1 MLTVEPSHRASHVR
15 LYSGPGCDTRGHRQ
29 PLKLKAHDASLAP
42 YFPEP
47 SRGFPTARER
57 SWTPELRCKL
67 EGASRRLMLAQATVH
82 SQLDADVL
90 DSVAELLLGLEA
102 ATLARVAAVIEEDR
116 EAQTVHARSERA
128 RQARRAASPKRGRWV
143 FHTEM
148 GQIWQSE

>member
-1 MLTVEPSHRASHVR
+1 MLTFDPSHRASHVR

-29 PLKLKAHDASLAP
+29 QLKIKTHDASLAP

-47 SRGFPTARER
+47 RGFPTARER

-67 EGASRRLMLAQATVH
+67 EGASRRLMLAQATIH
-82 SQLDADVL
+82 SQLDADAL
-90 DSVAELLLGLEA
+90 GSVAELLLGQEA
-102 ATLARVAAVIEEDR
+102 ATLARIATVIDEDR
-116 EAQTVHARSERA
+116 EAQAVHARSER
-128 RQARRAASPKRGRWV
+128 ARRAASPKRGRWV

>member
-1 MLTVEPSHRASHVR
+1 MLTAESSHRASHVR

-29 PLKLKAHDASLAP
+29 QLKLKTHDASLAP

-90 DSVAELLLGLEA
+90 GAVAELLLGQEA
-102 ATLARVAAVIEEDR
+102 AMLARVATVIEEDR
-116 EAQTVHARSERA
+116 EAQAVHARSQRA

>member
-1 MLTVEPSHRASHVR
+1 MQTVEPSHRASHVR

-29 PLKLKAHDASLAP
+29 PLKLKAHDPSLAV

-47 SRGFPTARER
+47 RGFPTARER
-57 SWTPELRCKL
+57 SWPELRCKL
-67 EGASRRLMLAQATVH
+67 EGASRRLMLAQATIH

-90 DSVAELLLGLEA
+90 DSVAELLLGQEA
-102 ATLARVAAVIEEDR
+102 AMLARVATVIEEDR
-116 EAQTVHARSERA
+116 EAQAVHARSQRA

>member
-29 PLKLKAHDASLAP
+29 QLKIKTHDASLAP

-47 SRGFPTARER
+47 RGFPMARER

-67 EGASRRLMLAQATVH
+67 EGASRRLMLAQATIH

-90 DSVAELLLGLEA
+90 GSVAELLLGQEA
-102 ATLARVAAVIEEDR
+102 AMLARIAAVIEEDR
-116 EAQTVHARSERA
+116 EAQTAHARSQR
-128 RQARRAASPKRGRWV
+128 ARRAASPKRGRWV